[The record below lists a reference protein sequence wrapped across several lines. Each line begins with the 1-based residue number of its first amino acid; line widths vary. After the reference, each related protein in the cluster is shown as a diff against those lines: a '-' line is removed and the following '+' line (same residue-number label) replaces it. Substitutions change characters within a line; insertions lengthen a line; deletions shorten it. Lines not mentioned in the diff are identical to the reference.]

1 MVFLQIEAN
10 LGSFVCSWKECP
22 DDYDDPFLDIPFC
35 RQRRGKFGA
44 GNKPAARNTSDL
56 FSVELDGL
64 YGRQATV
71 VSVKFVGSW
80 N

>member
-1 MVFLQIEAN
+1 MTMTTL
-10 LGSFVCSWKECP
+10 
-22 DDYDDPFLDIPFC
+22 FLDIPFAD
-35 RQRRGKFGA
+35 REEGNFGA